1 MGDESDRQHPESG
14 EDGDSDGHDV
24 HAEFEGSCG
33 CAEIWEYMAEQR
45 RSD

>member
-1 MGDESDRQHPESG
+1 MGDESDR
-14 EDGDSDGHDV
+14 DGPNARDDGAADGQDV